1 MSKLILTLN
10 GNKIK
15 EFELTQEQM
24 IIGRHSSSDIQ
35 VENLA
40 VSGEHAKIITI
51 LNDSF
56 LEDLKSTNGTFVN
69 GVLTKKQSL
78 QNGDVITIGQHKLQF
93 VNENQSKE
101 GIDQAVFVRY
111 DKSPPVKKASP
122 TIIEN
127 LDQTSNVVDNS
138 NVDDT
143 IDSISAGSGAHLS
156 IANGE
161 KAGQLLDLSK
171 AVTTLGR
178 PGVQVAAVILQ
189 DNKYYLIHVET
200 AENGQLPTVN
210 GSDVADRHVLLSS
223 NDEIVVA
230 GVKMTMQQG

>member
-1 MSKLILTLN
+1 MSKLILTLS
-10 GNKIK
+10 GNKVK
-15 EFELTQEQM
+15 EFELKQEQM

-40 VSGEHAKIITI
+40 VSSEHAKIITI

-69 GVLTKKQSL
+69 GVLTKKRSL
-78 QNGDVITIGQHKLQF
+78 QNGDVITVGKHKLQF

-101 GIDQAVFVRY
+101 GSDPTVFVRY
-111 DKSPPVKKASP
+111 GNSQPAKMIPPD
-122 TIIEN
+122 TIN
-127 LDQTSNVVDNS
+127 
-138 NVDDT
+138 NVDRTSTSVD
-143 IDSISAGSGAHLS
+143 DSDFDGTFDGISAGIGAHLN

-210 GSDVADRHVLLSS
+210 GSEISDRHVLLSS